1 MKKFS
6 RCVLILILVAIISG
20 VAGYMY
26 ENKKILPMY
35 ESTTQLYVVPGEEN
49 EASIRA
55 SNGGLKED
63 FTIIFKSNVVI
74 SAAQKIAGT
83 SEDIAQYLE
92 VSSPANS
99 NIVEIKC
106 VNPDQNTAKKY
117 VDAVAATAIK
127 TTSIIPV
134 NSIQIL
140 SEGTSSGVA
149 FKPDLYRNTAII
161 TGIASAICLFIEV
174 IVCLFMSAFK
184 SKDDDYN
191 HEFEYE
197 RRFGHMDY
205 IDHKP
210 QLIEDG
216 KDKQAKA
223 VSAAN
228 VDEAEV
234 LDKLEHEVSDYFNE
248 GKEEKN
254 KKSRKRKKSSGKS
267 EDDIIK
273 QPETYVV
280 NSISAADE
288 EQKVI
293 EDEGSDAVNSIGA
306 ADEEQEVIEDEGSD
320 AVNSIGAA
328 DEEQEV
334 IEDEGS
340 DAVNNI
346 GTADEEQEVIKNET
360 SEIVYNAEEAVYAKP
375 EVEDVHNGKP
385 EMDVTYSA
393 DAVDVEQ
400 EETENKGSDV
410 VNSIDSADEEQEE
423 AAFTKPEVENAHSGK
438 PEMEVPYSDEEAD
451 TKQEDTDKPVTDVV
465 YKAEITDEEY
475 KALREATA
483 VEADDNIESEVIR
496 KADKLSDEE
505 LKNIEIEDQAAATI
519 DEDQTVE
526 KVLQEAAETFSSDV
540 ADIQEA
546 SKKNYRII
554 GTIRK

>member
-149 FKPDLYRNTAII
+149 FKPDLYRNIAII

-340 DAVNNI
+340 DAVNSI
-346 GTADEEQEVIKNET
+346 DTADEEQEVIKNET
-360 SEIVYNAEEAVYAKP
+360 SEIVYNAEEAAYAKP

-410 VNSIDSADEEQEE
+410 VNSIDSVDEEQEE
-423 AAFTKPEVENAHSGK
+423 AAFTKPEVENVHSGK

-451 TKQEDTDKPVTDVV
+451 KKQEDTDKPVTEVV

>member
-280 NSISAADE
+280 NSI
-288 EQKVI
+288 
-293 EDEGSDAVNSIGA
+293 GA
-306 ADEEQEVIEDEGSD
+306 
-320 AVNSIGAA
+320 
-328 DEEQEV
+328 
-334 IEDEGS
+334 
-340 DAVNNI
+340 
-346 GTADEEQEVIKNET
+346 ADEEQEVIKNET
-360 SEIVYNAEEAVYAKP
+360 SEIVYNAEEAAYAKP

-410 VNSIDSADEEQEE
+410 VNSIDSVDEEQEE
-423 AAFTKPEVENAHSGK
+423 AAFTKPKVENVHSGK

-451 TKQEDTDKPVTDVV
+451 KKQEDTDKPVTEVV

-483 VEADDNIESEVIR
+483 VEAADNIESEVIR

-526 KVLQEAAETFSSDV
+526 KVLHEAAETFSSDV

>member
-149 FKPDLYRNTAII
+149 FKPDLYRNIAII

-280 NSISAADE
+280 NSI
-288 EQKVI
+288 
-293 EDEGSDAVNSIGA
+293 
-306 ADEEQEVIEDEGSD
+306 
-320 AVNSIGAA
+320 
-328 DEEQEV
+328 
-334 IEDEGS
+334 
-340 DAVNNI
+340 

-423 AAFTKPEVENAHSGK
+423 AAFTKPEVENVHSGK

-451 TKQEDTDKPVTDVV
+451 KKQEDTDKPVTEVV

>member
-149 FKPDLYRNTAII
+149 FKPDLYRNIAII

-293 EDEGSDAVNSIGA
+293 EDEGSDAVN
-306 ADEEQEVIEDEGSD
+306 
-320 AVNSIGAA
+320 
-328 DEEQEV
+328 
-334 IEDEGS
+334 
-340 DAVNNI
+340 NI

-423 AAFTKPEVENAHSGK
+423 AAFTEVENAHSGK